1 MINPIYGLIF
11 QILGLSPRFDVST
24 STGWIS
30 ETLIQR
36 KRFTTGELP
45 YIICGLKMTDSTN
58 GLRRWGPF
66 KCPTICLWQWRNS
79 CLSDHDPPRS
89 HSRES
94 ANQPSTMDWVLEIA
108 CQIMAMASTILIGNF
123 LLGYIEASHRGSMVT
138 RRRCSSCRRLHR
150 HLPGCNCFQEVCNL
164 T

>member
-1 MINPIYGLIF
+1 MIF
-11 QILGLSPRFDVST
+11 QILGLPPRFDVST

-45 YIICGLKMTDSTN
+45 YIICGLKMTNSTN
-58 GLRRWGPF
+58 GSKTLGPF
-66 KCPTICLWQWRNS
+66 SNVLPSAFGSGETAVYRTTILPGPTPGNR
-79 CLSDHDPPRS
+79 P
-89 HSRES
+89 
-94 ANQPSTMDWVLEIA
+94 NQPSTMDWVLEIA

-123 LLGYIEASHRGSMVT
+123 LLGYIEASHRESMVT